1 MSDAICNRWS
11 TTDPPRLQFEP
22 PQFPKF
28 DFEADLDPAFDF
40 DAYPDP
46 AFHCDADPVFFL
58 SFVCG
63 SQINFLC
70 VNIVVYSLF
79 RA

>member
-1 MSDAICNRWS
+1 MMRSA
-11 TTDPPRLQFEP
+11 TAGLQTDPPRLQFEP

-46 AFHCDADPVFFL
+46 AFYSDADPGYF
-58 SFVCG
+58 
-63 SQINFLC
+63 
-70 VNIVVYSLF
+70 SLF
-79 RA
+79 CLRLSDFLLLL